1 MGILYKLL
9 MELFKIVMLT
19 INQFH
24 GSQINEVKFYNGN
37 NNFKHYESML
47 SITHSQF

>member
-1 MGILYKLL
+1 MVILYKLL
-9 MELFKIVMLT
+9 MELYKIMMLIT
-19 INQFH
+19 NQFH

-37 NNFKHYESML
+37 NNFKPYELML